1 MHNMQNGNHI
11 DKMQYPWR
19 YPWDG
24 ELAEEQQR
32 LKHKAINKKIP
43 NAYEAANMTSSSGG
57 KQNRKDTCEHE
68 LVYIYIYI
76 YDAYILCGKCSG

>member
-1 MHNMQNGNHI
+1 M
-11 DKMQYPWR
+11 
-19 YPWDG
+19 G

-68 LVYIYIYI
+68 MVYIYIYI
-76 YDAYILCGKCSG
+76 YI

>member
-1 MHNMQNGNHI
+1 METILTRCSIHGDIHGM
-11 DKMQYPWR
+11 
-19 YPWDG
+19 G

-68 LVYIYIYI
+68 LVYIYLYI
-76 YDAYILCGKCSG
+76 